1 MAGEGEKGEKEDN
14 SWQSG
19 EGWCGAG
26 VDSLLPENEKSLNS
40 SSWKILNRKVLL
52 WQACLCWVAAF
63 DKCDTAKDLMWA
75 PPFWRCNHF
84 FDLLRS
90 HLIFSACPMPW
101 HVKIAPRARFHMR
114 GLITQ
119 SMCQALEWWWFHIA
133 LLHLLW
139 RAWLS
144 VRRSGNFG
152 PLQIPSKSSVSI
164 DQVITC
170 NLDIKLKKYDEYDKF
185 DKYDRMMRGE
195 YDNMIIVTPASP
207 AS

>member
-52 WQACLCWVAAF
+52 WQACLCKVAAF

-90 HLIFSACPMPW
+90 HLIFSARPIPW

-133 LLHLLW
+133 LLHAVVHNSFDVLPFGADQGSCAYKCLCY
-139 RAWLS
+139 
-144 VRRSGNFG
+144 NF
-152 PLQIPSKSSVSI
+152 LNCREK
-164 DQVITC
+164 C
-170 NLDIKLKKYDEYDKF
+170 RK
-185 DKYDRMMRGE
+185 
-195 YDNMIIVTPASP
+195 
-207 AS
+207 